1 MRSGYLDTKY
11 INMNEDI
18 IFMSWNMLLCCMIIP
33 PGYIVC
39 WLCQIKMVKQNFKIF
54 TKNVKQ
60 WLFIY
65 DMLLAKIFS
74 GSFFIYHSI
83 STVQKKVMS
92 MKKDS
97 FSLYEII
104 YSKQNTTCLLFI
116 ELTFKL
122 CIVLQFNGHYAVKCA
137 YRYRWCKK

>member
-1 MRSGYLDTKY
+1 MKSGYLDTKY
-11 INMNEDI
+11 TNINEDI

-60 WLFIY
+60 WLFIN

-83 STVQKKVMS
+83 SSFQKNIYTS

-104 YSKQNTTCLLFI
+104 CSKQNTTCLLFI
-116 ELTFKL
+116 EHTFKL
-122 CIVLQFNGHYAVKCA
+122 YIVLQFNGRYAVKCA
-137 YRYRWCKK
+137 YRWCKK